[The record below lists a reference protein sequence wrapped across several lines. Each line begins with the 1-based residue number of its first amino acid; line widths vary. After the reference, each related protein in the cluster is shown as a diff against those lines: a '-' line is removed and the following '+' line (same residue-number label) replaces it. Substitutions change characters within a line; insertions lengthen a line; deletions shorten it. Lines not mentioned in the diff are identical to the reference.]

1 MGSIGPVRTRL
12 FMEADKRYDVDHAD
26 ELITTFK
33 QLKGAVP
40 AAQNMDRKSAVKSA
54 SNGSSRITRRSASG
68 LSTDALIY
76 VN

>member
-1 MGSIGPVRTRL
+1 
-12 FMEADKRYDVDHAD
+12 MEADKRYDVDAAD

-33 QLKGAVP
+33 QLKGVVP

-54 SNGSSRITRRSASG
+54 SNGGSRTNPTVSVEVEF
-68 LSTDALIY
+68 TDALIY